1 MELPSSRSPRR
12 ELLGVGVAFAVTAAI
27 INWIV
32 QGDLVTA
39 VLVGV
44 GGGVA
49 YSLSWRVVQRSR
61 ERRQHDA

>member
-1 MELPSSRSPRR
+1 
-12 ELLGVGVAFAVTAAI
+12 LGVGVAFAVTAAI